1 MRQHAKFLEVTF
13 AMSFDTIWTNA
24 RLATM
29 APDKP
34 GLGIVEDG
42 CVAAKDGRIA
52 FVGSASELPTGA
64 DAKTRIDCDGR
75 WITPGLVDCHT
86 HLIYGGNRAS
96 EFAMRL
102 EGASYEDIS
111 RAGGGIASSMKA
123 TRAAS
128 EAQLVASG
136 LKRLDHLLAE
146 GVTTIEIKSGYG
158 LDKDTEIRCLTAAR
172 QLGRERDV
180 SVVTSFLGAH
190 AMPPEA
196 NGDKDAYIDT
206 VIAEMLPAIAELKLA
221 DAVDAFCEGIAFS
234 PKQTA
239 RVFAAAKAHG
249 LPVKLHAD
257 QLSNL
262 HGAKLAADHGALSAD
277 HLEHTDEDG
286 VIALTKANTVA
297 VVLPGAY
304 YTLRETQAPPIAL
317 FRKHGTHLALATDSN
332 PGTSPLTSLLLTMNM
347 GATLFRMT
355 VDECL
360 LGVTREGARA
370 LGKLKEIG
378 TLEAGKACDLA
389 IWDIEHPAELV
400 YRVGFNPLRARV
412 WHGRTSATSK

>member
-1 MRQHAKFLEVTF
+1 MT
-13 AMSFDTIWTNA
+13 FDTLWTNA

-29 APDKP
+29 TEGQP
-34 GLGIVEDG
+34 GLGMIETG
-42 CVAAKDGRIA
+42 CIAAKDGRIA
-52 FVGSASELPTGA
+52 FVGAASDLPAGT
-64 DAKTRIDCDGR
+64 DAAERIDCGGR

-86 HLIYGGNRAS
+86 HLVYGGHRAN

-102 EGASYEDIS
+102 EGATYEEIS
-111 RAGGGIASSMKA
+111 RAGGGIASSMTS

-136 LKRLDHLLAE
+136 LKRLDHLIAE
-146 GVTTIEIKSGYG
+146 GVTTVEIKSGYG
-158 LDKDTEIRCLTAAR
+158 LDKDTEIRCLKAAR
-172 QLGRERDV
+172 QIGHERDV
-180 SVVTSFLGAH
+180 TVITSFLAAH

-196 NGDKDAYIDT
+196 KGDKDAYIDG
-206 VIAEMLPAIAELKLA
+206 VIRDTLPAVAELKLA

-234 PKQTA
+234 PAQTA
-239 RVFAAAKAHG
+239 RLFDAARTYG

-262 HGAKLAADHGALSAD
+262 HGAKLAADYGALSAD

-286 VIALTKANTVA
+286 VIALTKAGTVA

-360 LGVTREGARA
+360 LGVTRQAARA
-370 LGKLKEIG
+370 LGKLDDVG
-378 TLEAGKACDLA
+378 TLETGKFCDLA
-389 IWDIEHPAELV
+389 IWDIETPAELV
-400 YRVGFNPLRARV
+400 YRVGFNPLHARIR
-412 WHGRTSATSK
+412 HGRTTFTQ

>member
-1 MRQHAKFLEVTF
+1 MTLDAH
-13 AMSFDTIWTNA
+13 SFDTIWTDA

-29 APDKP
+29 TEDQP
-34 GLGIVEDG
+34 GLGTIENG
-42 CVAAKDGRIA
+42 CVAAQDGRIVFA
-52 FVGSASELPTGA
+52 GPTSALPAGS
-64 DAKTRIDCDGR
+64 DAAERIDCGDR

-86 HLIYGGNRAS
+86 HLVYGGHRAN

-102 EGASYEDIS
+102 EGASYEEIS
-111 RAGGGIASSMKA
+111 RAGGGIASSMTS

-136 LKRLDHLLAE
+136 LKRLDHLIAE
-146 GVTTIEIKSGYG
+146 GITTIEIKSGYG
-158 LDKDTEIRCLTAAR
+158 LDKETEIRCLKAAR

-180 SVVTSFLGAH
+180 TVVTSFLGAH

-196 NGDKDAYIDT
+196 KGDKDAYIDG
-206 VIAEMLPAIAELKLA
+206 VIRDTLPAIAELKLA

-234 PKQTA
+234 PEQTS
-239 RVFAAAKAHG
+239 RLFDAAKAHG

-262 HGAKLAADHGALSAD
+262 HGAELAANYGALSAD

-286 VIALTKANTVA
+286 VIALTKAGTVA

-317 FRKHGTHLALATDSN
+317 FRKHGTHIALATDSN

-360 LGVTREGARA
+360 LGVTREAARA
-370 LGKLKEIG
+370 LGKLREIG
-378 TLEAGKACDLA
+378 TLEAGKLCDLA
-389 IWDIEHPAELV
+389 IWDIETPAELV
-400 YRVGFNPLRARV
+400 YRVGFNPLHARV
-412 WHGRTSATSK
+412 RHGRTTFTH

>member
-1 MRQHAKFLEVTF
+1 MT
-13 AMSFDTIWTNA
+13 FDTLWTNA

-29 APDKP
+29 TEGQP
-34 GLGIVEDG
+34 GLGIVESG
-42 CVAAKDGRIA
+42 CIAAKGGRIT
-52 FVGSASELPTGA
+52 FVGAASNLPAGT
-64 DAKTRIDCDGR
+64 DAAERIDCSGR

-86 HLIYGGNRAS
+86 HLVYGGHRAS

-102 EGASYEDIS
+102 EGATYEEIS
-111 RAGGGIASSMKA
+111 RAGGGIASSMTS

-136 LKRLDHLLAE
+136 LKRLDHLIAE
-146 GVTTIEIKSGYG
+146 GVTTVEIKSGYG
-158 LDKDTEIRCLTAAR
+158 LDKETEIRCLKAAR
-172 QLGRERDV
+172 QLGHERDV
-180 SVVTSFLGAH
+180 GVVTSFLAAH

-196 NGDKDAYIDT
+196 KGDKDAYIDG
-206 VIAEMLPAIAELKLA
+206 VIRDTLPAVAELKLA

-234 PKQTA
+234 PEQTA
-239 RVFAAAKAHG
+239 RLFDAAKAYG

-262 HGAKLAADHGALSAD
+262 HGAKLAADYGALSAD

-286 VIALTKANTVA
+286 VIALTKAGTVA

-360 LGVTREGARA
+360 IGVTREGARA
-370 LGKLKEIG
+370 LGRLNEIG
-378 TLEAGKACDLA
+378 TLEAGKFCDLA
-389 IWDIEHPAELV
+389 IWDIETPAELV
-400 YRVGFNPLRARV
+400 YRVGFNPLHARV
-412 WHGRTSATSK
+412 RHGRTTFTH

>member
-1 MRQHAKFLEVTF
+1 MTF
-13 AMSFDTIWTNA
+13 DTQSFDTIWTNA

-29 APDKP
+29 AEGQP
-34 GLGIVEDG
+34 GLGIIENG
-42 CVAAKDGRIA
+42 CIAAKDGRIA
-52 FVGSASELPTGA
+52 FVGAASDLPAGSGA
-64 DAKTRIDCDGR
+64 VNRIDCGGR

-86 HLIYGGNRAS
+86 HLVYGGHRAN

-102 EGASYEDIS
+102 EGATYEEIS
-111 RAGGGIASSMKA
+111 RAGGGIASSMTS

-136 LKRLDHLLAE
+136 LKRLDHLIAE
-146 GVTTIEIKSGYG
+146 GVTTVEIKSGYG
-158 LDKDTEIRCLTAAR
+158 LDNETEIRCLKAAR
-172 QLGRERDV
+172 QLGHERDV
-180 SVVTSFLGAH
+180 AVVTSFLGAH

-196 NGDKDAYIDT
+196 KGDKDAYIDG
-206 VIAEMLPAIAELKLA
+206 VIRDTLPAIAELKLA

-234 PKQTA
+234 PEQTA
-239 RVFAAAKAHG
+239 RLFDAARTYG

-262 HGAKLAADHGALSAD
+262 HGARLAADYGALSAD

-286 VIALTKANTVA
+286 VIALTKAGTVA

-360 LGVTREGARA
+360 IGVTREGARA
-370 LGKLKEIG
+370 LGKLSEIG
-378 TLEAGKACDLA
+378 TLEAGKFCDLA
-389 IWDIEHPAELV
+389 IWDIETPAELV
-400 YRVGFNPLRARV
+400 YRVGFNPLHARV
-412 WHGRTSATSK
+412 RHGRTTFTH

>member
-1 MRQHAKFLEVTF
+1 MT
-13 AMSFDTIWTNA
+13 FDTIWTHA

-29 APDKP
+29 TPDRA
-34 GLGIVEDG
+34 GLGIIENG
-42 CVAAKDGRIA
+42 CIAAKDGKIVFA
-52 FVGSASELPTGA
+52 GEAAELPAGA
-64 DAKTRIDCDGR
+64 DAKDRIDCGGR

-86 HLIYGGNRAS
+86 HLIYGGNRAT

-102 EGASYEDIS
+102 DGASYEDIS

-136 LKRLDHLLAE
+136 LKRLDHLIAE

-158 LDKDTEIRCLTAAR
+158 LDKDTEIRSLKAAR
-172 QLGRERDV
+172 QLARERDI

-196 NGDKDAYIDT
+196 NGDKDAYINL
-206 VIAEMLPAIAELKLA
+206 VISEMLPAIAELKLA

-234 PKQTA
+234 PEQTA
-239 RVFAAAKAHG
+239 RVFDAAKALG
-249 LPVKLHAD
+249 LPMKLHAD

-262 HGAKLAADHGALSAD
+262 HGAKLAAGYGAISAD

-286 VIALTKANTVA
+286 VIALTKAGTVA

-317 FRKHGTHLALATDSN
+317 FRKHGTRLALATDSN

-370 LGKLKEIG
+370 LGKLSEVG

-389 IWDIEHPAELV
+389 IWDIETPAELV
-400 YRVGFNPLRARV
+400 YRIGFNPLHARV
-412 WHGRTSATSK
+412 WHGQSRATSSN

>member
-1 MRQHAKFLEVTF
+1 MISGTH
-13 AMSFDTIWTNA
+13 SFDTLWTNA

-29 APDKP
+29 AEGGT
-34 GLGIVEDG
+34 GLGIIEDG
-42 CVAAKDGRIA
+42 CIAAKDGRITFA
-52 FVGSASELPTGA
+52 GAISELPPGA
-64 DAKTRIDCDGR
+64 DAAKRIDCGGR

-86 HLIYGGNRAS
+86 HLVYGGHRAN

-102 EGASYEDIS
+102 EGATYEEIS
-111 RAGGGIASSMKA
+111 RAGGGIASSMTS

-136 LKRLDHLLAE
+136 LKRLDHLIAE

-158 LDKDTEIRCLTAAR
+158 LDKETEIRCLKAAR

-180 SVVTSFLGAH
+180 GVVTTFLGAH

-196 NGDKDAYIDT
+196 KNDRDAYIDG
-206 VIAEMLPAIAELKLA
+206 VIRDTLPAVAELKLA

-234 PKQTA
+234 PEQTA
-239 RVFAAAKAHG
+239 RLFDAAKTYG

-262 HGAKLAADHGALSAD
+262 HGAKLAADYGALSAD

-286 VIALTKANTVA
+286 VIALTKAGTVA

-370 LGKLKEIG
+370 LGKLNEIG
-378 TLEAGKACDLA
+378 TLEAGKFCDLA
-389 IWDIEHPAELV
+389 IWDIETPAELV
-400 YRVGFNPLRARV
+400 YRVGFNPLHARV
-412 WHGRTSATSK
+412 RHGRTTITT

>member
-1 MRQHAKFLEVTF
+1 MTDDPH
-13 AMSFDTIWTNA
+13 SFDTIWSNA

-29 APDKP
+29 AEAHS
-34 GLGIVEDG
+34 GLGIIDG
-42 CVAAKDGRIA
+42 GCIASKDGRIGFIGA
-52 FVGSASELPTGA
+52 MSDLPTGA
-64 DAKTRIDCDGR
+64 DAAERIDCGGR

-86 HLIYGGNRAS
+86 HLVYGGHRAH

-102 EGASYEDIS
+102 QGATYEDIA
-111 RAGGGIASSMKA
+111 RAGGGIAASMTA

-128 EAQLVASG
+128 EADLVASG
-136 LKRLDHLLAE
+136 LRRLDHLIAE

-158 LDKDTEIRCLTAAR
+158 LDKDTEIRCLKAAH
-172 QLGRERDV
+172 QIGRARDIA
-180 SVVTSFLGAH
+180 VVTTFLGAH

-196 NGDKDAYIDT
+196 DGDRDAYIDG
-206 VIAEMLPAIAELKLA
+206 VIRDTLPAVAALKLA

-234 PKQTA
+234 PQQTA
-239 RVFAAAKAHG
+239 RLFDAAKTLG

-262 HGAKLAADHGALSAD
+262 HGAQLAADYGALSAD

-286 VIALTKANTVA
+286 VVALSKAGTVA

-370 LGKLKEIG
+370 LGRLKDIG
-378 TLEAGKACDLA
+378 TLEIGKACDLA
-389 IWDIEHPAELV
+389 IWDIETPAELV
-400 YRVGFNPLRARV
+400 YRIGFNPLHARV
-412 WHGRTSATSK
+412 RHGRTTFTH

>member
-1 MRQHAKFLEVTF
+1 MTF
-13 AMSFDTIWTNA
+13 DTQSFDTIWTNA

-29 APDKP
+29 AEGQP
-34 GLGIVEDG
+34 GLGIIENG
-42 CVAAKDGRIA
+42 CIAAKDGRIA
-52 FVGSASELPTGA
+52 FVGAASDLPAGSGA
-64 DAKTRIDCDGR
+64 AKRIDCGGR

-86 HLIYGGNRAS
+86 HLVYGGHRAN

-102 EGASYEDIS
+102 EGATYEEIS
-111 RAGGGIASSMKA
+111 RAGGGIASSMTS

-136 LKRLDHLLAE
+136 LKRLDHLIAE
-146 GVTTIEIKSGYG
+146 GVTTVEIKSGYG
-158 LDKDTEIRCLTAAR
+158 LDKETEIRCLKAAR
-172 QLGRERDV
+172 QLGYERDV
-180 SVVTSFLGAH
+180 AVVTSFLGAH

-196 NGDKDAYIDT
+196 KGDKDAYIDG
-206 VIAEMLPAIAELKLA
+206 VIRDTLPAIAELKLA

-234 PKQTA
+234 PEQTA
-239 RVFAAAKAHG
+239 RLFDAARTYG

-262 HGAKLAADHGALSAD
+262 HGARLAADYGALSAD

-286 VIALTKANTVA
+286 VIALTKAGTVA

-360 LGVTREGARA
+360 IGVTREGARA
-370 LGKLKEIG
+370 LGKLSEIG
-378 TLEAGKACDLA
+378 TLEAGKFCDLA
-389 IWDIEHPAELV
+389 IWDIETPAELV
-400 YRVGFNPLRARV
+400 YRVGFNPLHARV
-412 WHGRTSATSK
+412 RHGRTTFTH

>member
-1 MRQHAKFLEVTF
+1 MT
-13 AMSFDTIWTNA
+13 FDTIWTNA
-24 RLATM
+24 RLATI
-29 APDKP
+29 APGTP

-42 CVAAKDGRIA
+42 CIAAKDGRIA
-52 FVGSASELPTGA
+52 FAGPVSELPAGA
-64 DAKTRIDCDGR
+64 DAKTRIDCEGR

-86 HLIYGGNRAS
+86 HLIYGGNRAT

-172 QLGRERDV
+172 QLARERDV

-196 NGDKDAYIDT
+196 NGDKDAYIDR
-206 VIAEMLPAIAELKLA
+206 VITEMLPAIAELKLA

-234 PKQTA
+234 PEQTA
-239 RVFAAAKAHG
+239 RVFDAARKRG

-262 HGAKLAADHGALSAD
+262 HGAKLAADYSALSAD

-286 VIALTKANTVA
+286 VIALTRAGTVA

-370 LGKLKEIG
+370 LGKLKDVG

-400 YRVGFNPLRARV
+400 YRVGFNPLHARV
-412 WHGRTSATSK
+412 WHGRTSTIASK

>member
-1 MRQHAKFLEVTF
+1 
-13 AMSFDTIWTNA
+13 
-24 RLATM
+24 M
-29 APDKP
+29 APGQS
-34 GLGIVEDG
+34 GLGIIENG
-42 CVAAKDGRIA
+42 CIAAREGRIVFA
-52 FVGSASELPTGA
+52 GATADLPMVSSAA
-64 DAKTRIDCDGR
+64 QRIDCDGR

-86 HLIYGGNRAS
+86 HLIYGGNRAA

-123 TRAAS
+123 TRAAT

-158 LDKDTEIRCLTAAR
+158 LDKETEIRCLQAAR

-196 NGDKDAYIDT
+196 NRDKDTYIDT

-221 DAVDAFCEGIAFS
+221 DAIDAFCEGIAFS
-234 PKQTA
+234 PEQTA
-239 RVFAAAKAHG
+239 RVFAAAHAYG
-249 LPVKLHAD
+249 IPVKLHAD

-262 HGAKLAADHGALSAD
+262 HGAKLAAEHGALSAD

-286 VIALTKANTVA
+286 VIAMTKAGTVA

-304 YTLRETQAPPIAL
+304 YTLRETQAPPIPL

-332 PGTSPLTSLLLTMNM
+332 PGTSPLTSILLTMNM
-347 GATLFRMT
+347 AATLFRMT

-370 LGKLKEIG
+370 LGRLDQVG
-378 TLEAGKACDLA
+378 TLEVGKACDLA

-400 YRVGFNPLRARV
+400 YRVGFNPLHARV
-412 WHGRTSATSK
+412 RHGRSHMRSSN

>member
-1 MRQHAKFLEVTF
+1 MTF
-13 AMSFDTIWTNA
+13 DTQSFDTIWTNA

-29 APDKP
+29 AEGQP
-34 GLGIVEDG
+34 GLGIIENG
-42 CVAAKDGRIA
+42 CIAAKDGRIA
-52 FVGSASELPTGA
+52 FVGAISDLPAGSGA
-64 DAKTRIDCDGR
+64 AKRIDCGGR

-86 HLIYGGNRAS
+86 HLVYGGHRAN

-102 EGASYEDIS
+102 EGATYEEIS
-111 RAGGGIASSMKA
+111 RAGGGIASSMTS

-136 LKRLDHLLAE
+136 LKRLDHLIAE
-146 GVTTIEIKSGYG
+146 GVTTVEIKSGYG
-158 LDKDTEIRCLTAAR
+158 LDKETEIRCLKAAR
-172 QLGRERDV
+172 QLGHERDV
-180 SVVTSFLGAH
+180 AVVTSFLGAH

-196 NGDKDAYIDT
+196 KGDKDAYIDG
-206 VIAEMLPAIAELKLA
+206 VIRDTLPAIAELKLA

-234 PKQTA
+234 PEQTA
-239 RVFAAAKAHG
+239 RLFDAARTYG

-262 HGAKLAADHGALSAD
+262 HGARLAADYGALSAD

-286 VIALTKANTVA
+286 VIALTKAGTVA

-360 LGVTREGARA
+360 IGVTREGARA
-370 LGKLKEIG
+370 LGKLSEIG
-378 TLEAGKACDLA
+378 TLEAGKFCDLA
-389 IWDIEHPAELV
+389 IWDIETPAELV
-400 YRVGFNPLRARV
+400 YRVGFNPLHARV
-412 WHGRTSATSK
+412 RHGRTTFTH

>member
-1 MRQHAKFLEVTF
+1 MT
-13 AMSFDTIWTNA
+13 FDTIWTNA

-29 APDKP
+29 APGTP

-42 CVAAKDGRIA
+42 CIAAKDGRIA
-52 FVGSASELPTGA
+52 YAGPALDLPPDA
-64 DAKTRIDCDGR
+64 DAKTQIDCEGR

-128 EAQLVASG
+128 EAQLVVSG

-158 LDKDTEIRCLTAAR
+158 LDKETEIRCLKAAR

-234 PKQTA
+234 PEQTA
-239 RVFAAAKAHG
+239 RVFDAAKKLG

-262 HGAKLAADHGALSAD
+262 HGAKLAAEHNALSAD

-286 VIALTKANTVA
+286 VIALTKAGTVA

-370 LGKLKEIG
+370 LGKLSEVG
-378 TLEAGKACDLA
+378 TLETGKVCDLA

-400 YRVGFNPLRARV
+400 YRVGFNPLHARV

>member
-1 MRQHAKFLEVTF
+1 MTF
-13 AMSFDTIWTNA
+13 DTQSFDTIWTNA

-29 APDKP
+29 AEGQP
-34 GLGIVEDG
+34 GLGIIENG
-42 CVAAKDGRIA
+42 CIAAKDGRIA
-52 FVGSASELPTGA
+52 FVGAASDLPAGSGA
-64 DAKTRIDCDGR
+64 ANRIDCGGR

-86 HLIYGGNRAS
+86 HLVYGGHRAN

-102 EGASYEDIS
+102 EGATYEEIS
-111 RAGGGIASSMKA
+111 RAGGGIASSMTS

-136 LKRLDHLLAE
+136 LKRLDHLIAE
-146 GVTTIEIKSGYG
+146 GVTTVEIKSGYG
-158 LDKDTEIRCLTAAR
+158 LDKETEIRCLKAAR
-172 QLGRERDV
+172 QLGHERDV
-180 SVVTSFLGAH
+180 AVVTSFLGAH

-196 NGDKDAYIDT
+196 KGDKDAYIDG
-206 VIAEMLPAIAELKLA
+206 VIRDTLPAIAELKLA

-234 PKQTA
+234 PEQTA
-239 RVFAAAKAHG
+239 RLFDAARTYG

-262 HGAKLAADHGALSAD
+262 HGARLAADYGALSAD

-286 VIALTKANTVA
+286 VIALTKAGTVA

-332 PGTSPLTSLLLTMNM
+332 PGTSPLTSLLLTINM

-360 LGVTREGARA
+360 IGVTREGARA
-370 LGKLKEIG
+370 LGKLSEIG
-378 TLEAGKACDLA
+378 TLEAGKFCDLA
-389 IWDIEHPAELV
+389 IWDIETPAELV
-400 YRVGFNPLRARV
+400 YRVGFNPLHARV
-412 WHGRTSATSK
+412 RHGRTTFTH

>member
-1 MRQHAKFLEVTF
+1 MT
-13 AMSFDTIWTNA
+13 FDTLWTNA

-29 APDKP
+29 SEGQP
-34 GLGIVEDG
+34 GLGTIETG
-42 CVAAKDGRIA
+42 CIAAKDGRIA
-52 FVGSASELPTGA
+52 FVGAASDLPAGT
-64 DAKTRIDCDGR
+64 DAAERIDCGGR

-86 HLIYGGNRAS
+86 HLVYGGHRAN

-102 EGASYEDIS
+102 EGATYEEIS
-111 RAGGGIASSMKA
+111 RAGGGIASSMTS

-136 LKRLDHLLAE
+136 LKRLDHLIAE
-146 GVTTIEIKSGYG
+146 GVTTVEIKSGYG
-158 LDKDTEIRCLTAAR
+158 LDKDTEIRCLKAAR
-172 QLGRERDV
+172 QIGHERDV
-180 SVVTSFLGAH
+180 TVITSFLAAH

-196 NGDKDAYIDT
+196 KGDKDAYIDG
-206 VIAEMLPAIAELKLA
+206 VIRDTLPAVAELKLA

-234 PKQTA
+234 PAQTA
-239 RVFAAAKAHG
+239 RLFDAARTYG

-262 HGAKLAADHGALSAD
+262 HGAKLAADYGALSAD

-286 VIALTKANTVA
+286 VIALTKAGTVA

-360 LGVTREGARA
+360 LGVTRQAARA
-370 LGKLKEIG
+370 LGKLDDVG
-378 TLEAGKACDLA
+378 TLETGKFCDLA
-389 IWDIEHPAELV
+389 IWDIETPAELV
-400 YRVGFNPLRARV
+400 YRVGFNPLHARIR
-412 WHGRTSATSK
+412 HGRTTFTQ

>member
-1 MRQHAKFLEVTF
+1 MTF
-13 AMSFDTIWTNA
+13 DILWTNA

-29 APDKP
+29 IEGQP
-34 GLGIVEDG
+34 GLGIIEQG
-42 CVAAKDGRIA
+42 CIAAKDGRIA
-52 FVGSASELPTGA
+52 FVGAASDLPAGA
-64 DAKTRIDCDGR
+64 DAAKRIDCGGR

-86 HLIYGGNRAS
+86 HLIYGGHRAN

-102 EGASYEDIS
+102 EGATYEDIS
-111 RAGGGIASSMKA
+111 RAGGGIASSMTS

-136 LKRLDHLLAE
+136 LKRLDHLIAE
-146 GVTTIEIKSGYG
+146 GVTTVEIKSGYG
-158 LDKDTEIRCLTAAR
+158 LDKETEIRCLKAAR
-172 QLGRERDV
+172 QLGLERDV
-180 SVVTSFLGAH
+180 GVITSFLAAH

-196 NGDKDAYIDT
+196 KGDKDGYIDG
-206 VIAEMLPAIAELKLA
+206 VIRDTLPAVAELKLA

-234 PKQTA
+234 PEQTA
-239 RVFAAAKAHG
+239 RLFDAAKTYG

-262 HGAKLAADHGALSAD
+262 HGAKLAADYGALSAD

-286 VIALTKANTVA
+286 VIALTRAGTVA
-297 VVLPGAY
+297 VALPGAY

-370 LGKLKEIG
+370 LGKLSEIG
-378 TLEAGKACDLA
+378 TIEVGKFCDLA
-389 IWDIEHPAELV
+389 IWDIETPAELV
-400 YRVGFNPLRARV
+400 YRVGFNPLHARIR
-412 WHGRTSATSK
+412 HGRTTFSH

>member
-1 MRQHAKFLEVTF
+1 MRQRAKFLEVTF
-13 AMSFDTIWTNA
+13 VMSFDTIWINA

-29 APDKP
+29 APGKP
-34 GLGIVEDG
+34 GIGIVENG
-42 CVAAKDGRIA
+42 CIAAKDGRIA
-52 FVGSASELPTGA
+52 FVGPASELPTDIEA
-64 DAKTRIDCDGR
+64 RTRIDCEGR

-86 HLIYGGNRAS
+86 HLIYGGNRAA

-128 EAQLVASG
+128 EQQLVASG

-158 LDKDTEIRCLTAAR
+158 LDKETEIRCLTAAR

-196 NGDKDAYIDT
+196 NGDKDAYIDS
-206 VIAEMLPAIAELKLA
+206 VIAGMLPAIAELKLA

-234 PKQTA
+234 PEQTA
-239 RVFAAAKAHG
+239 RVFAAARKLG

-262 HGAKLAADHGALSAD
+262 HGAKLAAEHGALSAD

-286 VIALTKANTVA
+286 VIALTKAGTVA

-370 LGKLKEIG
+370 LGKLKDVG

-400 YRVGFNPLRARV
+400 YRVGFNPLHARV

>member
-1 MRQHAKFLEVTF
+1 MTF
-13 AMSFDTIWTNA
+13 DTQSFDTIWTNA

-29 APDKP
+29 AEGQP
-34 GLGIVEDG
+34 GLGIIENG
-42 CVAAKDGRIA
+42 CIAAKDGHIA
-52 FVGSASELPTGA
+52 FVGAASDLPAGSGA
-64 DAKTRIDCDGR
+64 ANRIDCGER

-86 HLIYGGNRAS
+86 HLVYGGHRAN

-102 EGASYEDIS
+102 EGATYEEIS
-111 RAGGGIASSMKA
+111 RAGGGIASSMTS

-136 LKRLDHLLAE
+136 LKRLDHLIAE
-146 GVTTIEIKSGYG
+146 GVTTVEIKSGYG
-158 LDKDTEIRCLTAAR
+158 LDKETEIRCLKAAR
-172 QLGRERDV
+172 QLGHERDV
-180 SVVTSFLGAH
+180 AVVTSFLGAH

-196 NGDKDAYIDT
+196 KGDKDAYIDG
-206 VIAEMLPAIAELKLA
+206 VIRDTLPAIAELKLA
-221 DAVDAFCEGIAFS
+221 NAVDAFCEGIAFS
-234 PKQTA
+234 PEQTA
-239 RVFAAAKAHG
+239 RLFDAARTYG

-262 HGAKLAADHGALSAD
+262 HGARLAADYGALSAD

-286 VIALTKANTVA
+286 VIALTKAGTVA

-360 LGVTREGARA
+360 IGVTREGARA
-370 LGKLKEIG
+370 LGKLSEIG
-378 TLEAGKACDLA
+378 TLEAGKFCDLA
-389 IWDIEHPAELV
+389 IWDIETPAELV
-400 YRVGFNPLRARV
+400 YRVGFNPLHARV
-412 WHGRTSATSK
+412 RHGRTTFTH

>member
-1 MRQHAKFLEVTF
+1 MT
-13 AMSFDTIWTNA
+13 FDTLWTNA

-29 APDKP
+29 ADGQP
-34 GLGIVEDG
+34 GLGIIENG
-42 CVAAKDGRIA
+42 CIAAKGGRIA
-52 FVGSASELPTGA
+52 FVGLASDLPAGA
-64 DAKTRIDCDGR
+64 HAAERIDCGGR

-86 HLIYGGNRAS
+86 HLVYGGHRAN

-111 RAGGGIASSMKA
+111 RAGGGIASSMTS

-136 LKRLDHLLAE
+136 LKRLDHLIAE
-146 GVTTIEIKSGYG
+146 GVTTVEIKSGYG
-158 LDKDTEIRCLTAAR
+158 LDKETEIRCLKAAR
-172 QLGRERDV
+172 QIGHERDV
-180 SVVTSFLGAH
+180 TVITSFLAAH

-196 NGDKDAYIDT
+196 NGDKDAYIDG
-206 VIAEMLPAIAELKLA
+206 VIRDTLPAVAELKLA

-234 PKQTA
+234 PEQTA
-239 RVFAAAKAHG
+239 RLFDAAKTYG

-262 HGAKLAADHGALSAD
+262 HGAKLAADYGALSAD

-286 VIALTKANTVA
+286 VIALTKAGTVA

-360 LGVTREGARA
+360 VAVTREGARA
-370 LGKLKEIG
+370 LGKLDEIG
-378 TLEAGKACDLA
+378 TLETGKFCDLA
-389 IWDIEHPAELV
+389 IWDIETPAELV
-400 YRVGFNPLRARV
+400 YRVGFNPLHARIR
-412 WHGRTSATSK
+412 HGRITFTH

>member
-1 MRQHAKFLEVTF
+1 MTF
-13 AMSFDTIWTNA
+13 DTQSFDTIWTNA

-29 APDKP
+29 AEGQP
-34 GLGIVEDG
+34 GFGIIENG
-42 CVAAKDGRIA
+42 CIAAKDGRIA
-52 FVGSASELPTGA
+52 FVGAASDLPAGSGA
-64 DAKTRIDCDGR
+64 ANRIDCGGR

-86 HLIYGGNRAS
+86 HLVYGGHRAN

-102 EGASYEDIS
+102 EGATYEEIS
-111 RAGGGIASSMKA
+111 RAGGGIASSMTS

-136 LKRLDHLLAE
+136 LKRLDHLIAE
-146 GVTTIEIKSGYG
+146 GVTTVEIKSGYG
-158 LDKDTEIRCLTAAR
+158 LDKETEICCLKAAR
-172 QLGRERDV
+172 QLGHERDV
-180 SVVTSFLGAH
+180 AVVTSFLGAH

-196 NGDKDAYIDT
+196 KGDKDAYIDG
-206 VIAEMLPAIAELKLA
+206 VIRDTLPAIAELKLA

-234 PKQTA
+234 PEQTA
-239 RVFAAAKAHG
+239 RLFDAARTYG

-262 HGAKLAADHGALSAD
+262 HGARLAADYGALSAD

-286 VIALTKANTVA
+286 VIALTKAGTVA

-360 LGVTREGARA
+360 IGVTREGARA
-370 LGKLKEIG
+370 LGKLSEIG
-378 TLEAGKACDLA
+378 TLEAGKFCDLA
-389 IWDIEHPAELV
+389 IWDIETPAELV
-400 YRVGFNPLRARV
+400 YRVGFNPLHARV
-412 WHGRTSATSK
+412 RHGRTTFTH

>member
-1 MRQHAKFLEVTF
+1 MT
-13 AMSFDTIWTNA
+13 FDTIWTNA

-29 APDKP
+29 APGTP
-34 GLGIVEDG
+34 GLGIIEDG
-42 CVAAKDGRIA
+42 CIAAKDGRIA
-52 FVGSASELPTGA
+52 FVGPASELPAGA
-64 DAKTRIDCDGR
+64 DATSRIDCEGR

-86 HLIYGGNRAS
+86 HLIYGGNRAQ
-96 EFAMRL
+96 EFSMRL

-123 TRAAS
+123 TRAAN
-128 EAQLVASG
+128 EQQLVASG

-158 LDKDTEIRCLTAAR
+158 LDSETEIRCLKAAR
-172 QLGRERDV
+172 QLARERDI

-196 NGDKDAYIDT
+196 NGDKDAYIDS
-206 VIAEMLPAIAELKLA
+206 VITEMLPAIAELKLA

-234 PKQTA
+234 PEQTA
-239 RVFAAAKAHG
+239 RVFAAAKTYG

-277 HLEHTDEDG
+277 HLEHTDEEG
-286 VIALTKANTVA
+286 VVALTKAGTVA

-317 FRKHGTHLALATDSN
+317 FRKHKTHLALATDSN

-370 LGKLKEIG
+370 LGRLNDVG

-389 IWDIEHPAELV
+389 IWGIEHPAELV
-400 YRVGFNPLRARV
+400 YRVGFNPLYARV
-412 WHGRTSATSK
+412 WHGRTQSTVSK

>member
-1 MRQHAKFLEVTF
+1 MKP
-13 AMSFDTIWTNA
+13 FDTIWTNA

-29 APDKP
+29 AEGQP
-34 GLGIVEDG
+34 GLGIIENA
-42 CVAAKDGRIA
+42 CIAAKDGRIA
-52 FVGSASELPTGA
+52 FVGAISDLPANA
-64 DAKTRIDCDGR
+64 DAAERIDCGGR

-86 HLIYGGNRAS
+86 HLVYGGHRAN

-102 EGASYEDIS
+102 EGATYEEIS
-111 RAGGGIASSMKA
+111 RAGGGIASSMTS

-136 LKRLDHLLAE
+136 LKRLDHLIAE
-146 GVTTIEIKSGYG
+146 GVTTVEIKSGYG
-158 LDKDTEIRCLTAAR
+158 LDKDTEIRCLKAAR
-172 QLGRERDV
+172 QLGHARDV
-180 SVVTSFLGAH
+180 GVVTSFLAAH

-196 NGDKDAYIDT
+196 KGDKDAYIDG
-206 VIAEMLPAIAELKLA
+206 VIRDTLLAVAALKLA

-234 PKQTA
+234 PEQTA
-239 RVFAAAKAHG
+239 RLFDAAKTYG

-262 HGAKLAADHGALSAD
+262 HGAKLAADYGALSAD

-286 VIALTKANTVA
+286 VIALTKAGTVA

-360 LGVTREGARA
+360 NGVTREGARA
-370 LGKLKEIG
+370 LGKLHEIG
-378 TLEAGKACDLA
+378 TLEVGKFCDLA
-389 IWDIEHPAELV
+389 IWEIETPAELV
-400 YRVGFNPLRARV
+400 YRVGFNPLHARV
-412 WHGRTSATSK
+412 RHGRTTFTH

>member
-1 MRQHAKFLEVTF
+1 MTF
-13 AMSFDTIWTNA
+13 DMKSFDILWTNA
-24 RLATM
+24 RIATM
-29 APDKP
+29 TEGQP
-34 GLGIVEDG
+34 GLGIVENG
-42 CVAAKDGRIA
+42 CIAAKNGRIA
-52 FVGSASELPTGA
+52 FVGAASDLPPGA
-64 DAKTRIDCDGR
+64 DAAERIDCGGR
-75 WITPGLVDCHT
+75 WITPGFVDCHT
-86 HLIYGGNRAS
+86 HLVYGGHRAN

-102 EGASYEDIS
+102 EGATYEDIS
-111 RAGGGIASSMKA
+111 RAGGGIASSMTS
-123 TRAAS
+123 TRAAN

-136 LKRLDHLLAE
+136 LKRLDHLIAE
-146 GVTTIEIKSGYG
+146 GVTTVEIKSGYG
-158 LDKDTEIRCLTAAR
+158 LDKETEIRCLKAAR
-172 QLGRERDV
+172 QLGHERDV
-180 SVVTSFLGAH
+180 GVITSFLAAH

-196 NGDKDAYIDT
+196 KGDKDAYIDG
-206 VIAEMLPAIAELKLA
+206 VIRDTLPAVAELKLA

-234 PKQTA
+234 PEQTA
-239 RVFAAAKAHG
+239 RLFDAAKTYG

-262 HGAKLAADHGALSAD
+262 HGAKLAADYGALSAD

-286 VIALTKANTVA
+286 VIALAKAGTVA

-360 LGVTREGARA
+360 IGVTREGARA
-370 LGKLKEIG
+370 LGKLSDIG
-378 TLEAGKACDLA
+378 TLEVGKFCDLA
-389 IWDIEHPAELV
+389 IWDIETPAELV
-400 YRVGFNPLRARV
+400 YRVGFNPLHARV
-412 WHGRTSATSK
+412 RHGRTTFTH